1 MNDTPNSNRTHIA
14 VFGRRN
20 VGKSS
25 IINAIAN
32 QNVAIVSDNAG
43 TTTDPV
49 KKAIEINKIGACV
62 IVDTAGF
69 DDEGELGSLR
79 IEKTKKISESTD
91 IALLVF
97 DGSIFDGSVF
107 DRSIENKDYLLEL
120 KWKNQLSE
128 LGIPIIAV
136 INKIDLKRNY
146 KIMEQ
151 NIKEI
156 FDIDCVLISAIK
168 KINIDILIET
178 IIKNLK
184 ESISKD
190 DEIGI
195 VEHIV
200 GEDDTVLLV
209 MPQDIQAPKGRL
221 ILPQVQTIRDILDN
235 KAIVICVSFD
245 KLEIALKSLNKPPK
259 VIITDS
265 QVFKEVE
272 KLKPEESALTSFS
285 VLFARY
291 KGDEKIYKKGADFID
306 NLNKES
312 KILIAES
319 CTHIPLEGDI
329 GRVKIP
335 NMLKNKFGFA
345 FDIDYTAGADFPSD
359 LSKYDLII
367 HCGGCMGTRRQILNR
382 IRLCEK
388 QNKPITNYGMAIAK
402 INGVN
407 YI

>member
-14 VFGRRN
+14 IFGRRN
-20 VGKSS
+20 AGKSS

-69 DDEGELGSLR
+69 DDDGELGLLR
-79 IEKTKKISESTD
+79 IEKTKKIIESTD

-97 DGSIFDGSVF
+97 DCDS
-107 DRSIENKDYLLEL
+107 ENNDYILEL
-120 KWKNQLSE
+120 KWKNELSE
-128 LGIPIIAV
+128 FGITIIAV
-136 INKIDLKRNY
+136 INKIDLNKNY
-146 KIMEQ
+146 KIVEQ

-156 FDIDCVLISAIK
+156 FDIDCVSISANK

-178 IIKNLK
+178 IKNNLSK
-184 ESISKD
+184 E
-190 DEIGI
+190 DEISI
-195 VEHIV
+195 VGHIV
-200 GEDDTVLLV
+200 GEDDIVLLV

-235 KAIVICVSFD
+235 KAIVIGATFD
-245 KLEIALKSLNKPPK
+245 KFETALKSLNKPPK

-272 KLKPEESALTSFS
+272 RLKPKESALTSFS

-306 NLNKES
+306 NLNKKS

-319 CTHIPLEGDI
+319 CSHIPLEGDI

>member
-1 MNDTPNSNRTHIA
+1 MNDTPNSNRTHISI
-14 VFGRRN
+14 FGRTN
-20 VGKSS
+20 AGKSS

-32 QNVAIVSDNAG
+32 QNVAIVSDKAG

-69 DDEGELGSLR
+69 DDNGDLGLLR
-79 IEKTKKISESTD
+79 IEKTKKIAEKTD

-97 DGSIFDGSVF
+97 DCNIK
-107 DRSIENKDYLLEL
+107 NNDYILEL

-128 LGIPIIAV
+128 FGIPIIAV
-136 INKIDLKRNY
+136 INKIDLNQNY
-146 KIMEQ
+146 KILEQ

-156 FDIDCVLISAIK
+156 FDIDCVSISVNK

-178 IIKNLK
+178 IKNN
-184 ESISKD
+184 ISKE
-190 DEIGI
+190 DEIS
-195 VEHIV
+195 IV
-200 GEDDTVLLV
+200 GHIIKEDDIVLLV

-235 KAIVICVSFD
+235 KAIVIGATFD
-245 KLEIALKSLNKPPK
+245 KFENALKSLNKPPK

-272 KLKPEESALTSFS
+272 KLKPKESALTSFS

-319 CTHIPLEGDI
+319 CSHIPLEGDI

-382 IRLCEK
+382 IKLCER

>member
-14 VFGRRN
+14 IFGRTN
-20 VGKSS
+20 AGKSS

-32 QNVAIVSDNAG
+32 QNVAIVSDKAG

-69 DDEGELGSLR
+69 DDNGDLGLLR
-79 IEKTKKISESTD
+79 IEKTKKIAEKTD

-97 DGSIFDGSVF
+97 DCNIK
-107 DRSIENKDYLLEL
+107 NNDYILEL

-128 LGIPIIAV
+128 FGIPVIAV
-136 INKIDLKRNY
+136 INKIDLNKNY
-146 KIMEQ
+146 KIVEQ

-156 FDIDCVLISAIK
+156 FDIDCVSISANK

-178 IIKNLK
+178 IKNN
-184 ESISKD
+184 ISKE
-190 DEIGI
+190 DEIS
-195 VEHIV
+195 IV
-200 GEDDTVLLV
+200 GHIIKEDDIVLLV

-235 KAIVICVSFD
+235 KAIVIGATFD
-245 KLEIALKSLNKPPK
+245 KFENALKSLNKPPK

-272 KLKPEESALTSFS
+272 KLKPKESALTSFS

-335 NMLKNKFGFA
+335 NMLKNKFGFS
-345 FDIDYTAGADFPSD
+345 FDIDYTTGEDFPSD

-367 HCGGCMGTRRQILNR
+367 HCGGCMGTRKHILNR
-382 IRLCEK
+382 IRLCER

>member
-14 VFGRRN
+14 IFGRRN
-20 VGKSS
+20 AGKSS

-32 QNVAIVSDNAG
+32 QYIAIVSDTAG

-49 KKAIEINKIGACV
+49 KKAIEINGIGACT

-69 DDEGELGSLR
+69 DDDGELGALR
-79 IEKTKKISESTD
+79 IERTKKIMESSD
-91 IALLVF
+91 IALFVF
-97 DGSIFDGSVF
+97 DASFI
-107 DRSIENKDYLLEL
+107 NNDYSLEL
-120 KWKNQLSE
+120 KWKNKLESLE
-128 LGIPIIAV
+128 IPIIAV
-136 INKIDLKRNY
+136 LNKIDLNADY
-146 KIMEQ
+146 KNIEQ

-156 FDIDCVLISAIK
+156 FNLETVSISAYN
-168 KINIDILIET
+168 KINIDKLIDAIKLTIPKTEEISIT
-178 IIKNLK
+178 GHIIK
-184 ESISKD
+184 
-190 DEIGI
+190 
-195 VEHIV
+195 
-200 GEDDTVLLV
+200 EDDIVMLV

-235 KAIVICVSFD
+235 KAVIIASTFD
-245 KLEIALKSLNKPPK
+245 KFENALKALSKAPK

-272 KLKPEESALTSFS
+272 KLKPKESLLTSFS

-306 NLNKES
+306 NLTKDS

-335 NMLKNKFGFA
+335 NLLKNKFGFE
-345 FDIDYTAGADFPSD
+345 FDIDYVAGNDFPND
-359 LSKYDLII
+359 LSKYDLVI
-367 HCGGCMGTRRQILNR
+367 HCGGCMGTRKHILNR
-382 IRLCEK
+382 IRICEE
-388 QNKPITNYGMAIAK
+388 QNIPITNYGMTIAK
-402 INGVN
+402 INGVQ

>member
-1 MNDTPNSNRTHIA
+1 MNDTPNSNRTHITI
-14 VFGRRN
+14 FGRRN
-20 VGKSS
+20 AGKSS
-25 IINAIAN
+25 IINAMAN

-69 DDEGELGSLR
+69 DDSGELGLLR
-79 IEKTKKISESTD
+79 IEKTKKIAESTD

-97 DGSIFDGSVF
+97 DCGTKN
-107 DRSIENKDYLLEL
+107 IENEDYLLEL
-120 KWKNQLSE
+120 EWKNKLSE
-128 LGIPIIAV
+128 FGIPIIAV
-136 INKIDLKRNY
+136 INKIDLNKNY
-146 KIMEQ
+146 KIVEQ
-151 NIKEI
+151 NIKDI
-156 FDIDCVLISAIK
+156 FDIDCVSISANK

-178 IIKNLK
+178 IKNN
-184 ESISKD
+184 ISKEN
-190 DEIGI
+190 EISI
-195 VEHIV
+195 VGHIV
-200 GEDDTVLLV
+200 GEDDIVLLV

-235 KAIVICVSFD
+235 KAIVIGSTFD
-245 KLEIALKSLNKPPK
+245 KFEIALKSLKKPPK

-272 KLKPEESALTSFS
+272 KLKPKESALTSFS

-306 NLNKES
+306 NLNKKS

-319 CTHIPLEGDI
+319 CSHIPLEGDI

>member
-14 VFGRRN
+14 IFGRRN
-20 VGKSS
+20 AGKSS

-32 QNVAIVSDNAG
+32 QDIAIVSDTAG

-49 KKAIEINKIGACV
+49 KKAMEINTLGACT

-69 DDEGELGSLR
+69 DDEGELGTLR
-79 IEKTKKISESTD
+79 IERTKKIMESSD

-97 DGSIFDGSVF
+97 DASFVD
-107 DRSIENKDYLLEL
+107 NDYSLEL
-120 KWKNQLSE
+120 KWKNKLESLE
-128 LGIPIIAV
+128 IPIIAV
-136 INKIDLKRNY
+136 LNKIDLNADY
-146 KIMEQ
+146 KKTEQ

-156 FDIDCVLISAIK
+156 FNLETVSINANN
-168 KINIDILIET
+168 KINIDKLIDAIKLTIPKTEEISIT
-178 IIKNLK
+178 GHIIK
-184 ESISKD
+184 
-190 DEIGI
+190 
-195 VEHIV
+195 
-200 GEDDTVLLV
+200 EDDIVMLV

-235 KAIVICVSFD
+235 KAVIMASTFD
-245 KLEIALKSLNKPPK
+245 KFENALKALNKAPK

-272 KLKPEESALTSFS
+272 KLKPKESLLTSFS

-306 NLNKES
+306 NLTKES

-319 CTHIPLEGDI
+319 CTHVPLEGDI

-335 NMLKNKFGFA
+335 NLLKKKFGFE
-345 FDIDYTAGADFPSD
+345 FNIDYVAGNDFPDD
-359 LSKYDLII
+359 LSKYDLVI
-367 HCGGCMGTRRQILNR
+367 HCGGCMGTRKHILNR
-382 IRLCEK
+382 IRICEE
-388 QNKPITNYGMAIAK
+388 QNVPITNYGMTIAK
-402 INGVN
+402 INGVQ

>member
-14 VFGRRN
+14 IFGRRN
-20 VGKSS
+20 AGKSS

-32 QNVAIVSDNAG
+32 QDIAIVSDTAG

-49 KKAIEINKIGACV
+49 KKAMEINTLGACT

-69 DDEGELGSLR
+69 DDEGELGTLR
-79 IEKTKKISESTD
+79 IERTKKIMESSD

-97 DGSIFDGSVF
+97 DASFED
-107 DRSIENKDYLLEL
+107 NDYSLEL
-120 KWKNQLSE
+120 KWKNKLESLE
-128 LGIPIIAV
+128 IPIIAV
-136 INKIDLKRNY
+136 LNKIDLNADY
-146 KIMEQ
+146 KKTEQ

-156 FDIDCVLISAIK
+156 FNLETVSINANN
-168 KINIDILIET
+168 KINIDKLIDAIKLTIPKTEEISIT
-178 IIKNLK
+178 GHIIK
-184 ESISKD
+184 
-190 DEIGI
+190 
-195 VEHIV
+195 
-200 GEDDTVLLV
+200 EDDIVMLV

-235 KAIVICVSFD
+235 KAVIMASTFD
-245 KLEIALKSLNKPPK
+245 KFENALKALNKAPK

-272 KLKPEESALTSFS
+272 KLKPKESLLTSFS

-306 NLNKES
+306 NLTKES

-319 CTHIPLEGDI
+319 CTHVPLEGDI

-335 NMLKNKFGFA
+335 NLLKKKFGFE
-345 FDIDYTAGADFPSD
+345 FNIDYVAGNDFPDD
-359 LSKYDLII
+359 LSKYDLVI
-367 HCGGCMGTRRQILNR
+367 HCGGCMGTRKHILNR
-382 IRLCEK
+382 IRICEE
-388 QNKPITNYGMAIAK
+388 QNVPITNYGMTIAK
-402 INGVN
+402 INGVQ

>member
-14 VFGRRN
+14 IFGRTN
-20 VGKSS
+20 AGKSS
-25 IINAIAN
+25 IINSIAN
-32 QNVAIVSDNAG
+32 QNVAIVSDKAG

-69 DDEGELGSLR
+69 DDNGDLGLLR
-79 IEKTKKISESTD
+79 IEKTKKIAEKTD

-97 DGSIFDGSVF
+97 DCNIK
-107 DRSIENKDYLLEL
+107 NNDYILEL

-128 LGIPIIAV
+128 FGIPIIAV
-136 INKIDLKRNY
+136 INKIDLNQNY
-146 KIMEQ
+146 KIVEQ

-156 FDIDCVLISAIK
+156 FDIDCVSISVNK

-178 IIKNLK
+178 IKNN
-184 ESISKD
+184 ISKE
-190 DEIGI
+190 DEIS
-195 VEHIV
+195 IV
-200 GEDDTVLLV
+200 GHIIKEDDIVLLV

-235 KAIVICVSFD
+235 KAIVIGATFD
-245 KLEIALKSLNKPPK
+245 KFENALKSLNKPPK

-272 KLKPEESALTSFS
+272 KLKPKESALTSFS

-319 CTHIPLEGDI
+319 CAHIPLEGDI

-345 FDIDYTAGADFPSD
+345 FDIDYTTGEDFPSD

-367 HCGGCMGTRRQILNR
+367 HCGGCMGTRKHILNR
-382 IRLCEK
+382 IRLCER

>member
-14 VFGRRN
+14 IFGRRN
-20 VGKSS
+20 AGKSS
-25 IINAIAN
+25 IINAMAN

-69 DDEGELGSLR
+69 DDSGELGLLR
-79 IEKTKKISESTD
+79 IEKTKKIAESTD

-97 DGSIFDGSVF
+97 DCG
-107 DRSIENKDYLLEL
+107 RENIGKEDYLLEL
-120 KWKNQLSE
+120 EWKNKLSE
-128 LGIPIIAV
+128 FGIPIIAV
-136 INKIDLKRNY
+136 INKIDLNKNY
-146 KIMEQ
+146 KIVEQ
-151 NIKEI
+151 NIKDI
-156 FDIDCVLISAIK
+156 FDIDCVSISANK
-168 KINIDILIET
+168 KINIDILIEA
-178 IIKNLK
+178 IKNN
-184 ESISKD
+184 ISKEE
-190 DEIGI
+190 EISI
-195 VEHIV
+195 VGHIV
-200 GEDDTVLLV
+200 GEDDIVLLV

-235 KAIVICVSFD
+235 KAIVIGATFD
-245 KLEIALKSLNKPPK
+245 KFEIALKSLKKPPK

-272 KLKPEESALTSFS
+272 KLKPKESALTSFS

-291 KGDEKIYKKGADFID
+291 KGDEKIYKRGADFID
-306 NLNKES
+306 NLNKKS

-319 CTHIPLEGDI
+319 CSHIPLEGDI

>member
-14 VFGRRN
+14 IFGRRN
-20 VGKSS
+20 AGKSS

-69 DDEGELGSLR
+69 DDDGELGLLR
-79 IEKTKKISESTD
+79 IEKTKKIIESTD

-97 DGSIFDGSVF
+97 DCDS
-107 DRSIENKDYLLEL
+107 ENNDYLLEL
-120 KWKNQLSE
+120 KWKNELSE
-128 LGIPIIAV
+128 FGIPIVAV
-136 INKIDLKRNY
+136 INKIDLNKNY
-146 KIMEQ
+146 KIVEQ

-156 FDIDCVLISAIK
+156 FDIDCVPISANK

-178 IIKNLK
+178 IKNNLSK
-184 ESISKD
+184 E
-190 DEIGI
+190 DEISI
-195 VEHIV
+195 VGHIV
-200 GEDDTVLLV
+200 GEDDIVLLV

-235 KAIVICVSFD
+235 KAIVIGATFD
-245 KLEIALKSLNKPPK
+245 KFETALKSLNKPPK

-272 KLKPEESALTSFS
+272 RLKPKESALTSFS

-306 NLNKES
+306 NLNKKS

-319 CTHIPLEGDI
+319 CSHIPLEGDI

-382 IRLCEK
+382 IKLCEK

-402 INGVN
+402 IKGVN

>member
-1 MNDTPNSNRTHIA
+1 MNNTPNSNRTHIA
-14 VFGRRN
+14 IFGRRN
-20 VGKSS
+20 AGKSS
-25 IINAIAN
+25 IINAMAN

-69 DDEGELGSLR
+69 DDSGELGLLR
-79 IEKTKKISESTD
+79 IEKTKKIAESTD

-97 DGSIFDGSVF
+97 DCGTKN
-107 DRSIENKDYLLEL
+107 IENEDYLLEL
-120 KWKNQLSE
+120 EWKNKLSE
-128 LGIPIIAV
+128 FGIPIIAV
-136 INKIDLKRNY
+136 INKIDLNKNY
-146 KIMEQ
+146 KIVEQ
-151 NIKEI
+151 NIKDI
-156 FDIDCVLISAIK
+156 FDIDCVSISANK
-168 KINIDILIET
+168 KINIENLIEA
-178 IIKNLK
+178 IKNN
-184 ESISKD
+184 ISKE
-190 DEIGI
+190 DEISI
-195 VEHIV
+195 VGHIV
-200 GEDDTVLLV
+200 GEDDIVLLV

-235 KAIVICVSFD
+235 KAIVIGSTFD
-245 KLEIALKSLNKPPK
+245 KFEIALKSLKKPPK

-272 KLKPEESALTSFS
+272 KLKPKESALTSFS

-291 KGDEKIYKKGADFID
+291 KGDEKIYKRGADFID
-306 NLNKES
+306 NLNKKS

-319 CTHIPLEGDI
+319 CSHIPLEGDI

-335 NMLKNKFGFA
+335 NMLKNKFGFS
-345 FDIDYTAGADFPSD
+345 FDIDYTAGTDFPSD

>member
-14 VFGRRN
+14 IFGRRN
-20 VGKSS
+20 AGKSS
-25 IINAIAN
+25 IINAMAN

-69 DDEGELGSLR
+69 DDDGELGLLR
-79 IEKTKKISESTD
+79 IEKTKKIAETTD

-97 DGSIFDGSVF
+97 DCG
-107 DRSIENKDYLLEL
+107 IENIENEDYLLEL
-120 KWKNQLSE
+120 KWKNKLSE

-136 INKIDLKRNY
+136 INKIDLNKNY
-146 KIMEQ
+146 KIVEQ
-151 NIKEI
+151 NIKDI
-156 FDIDCVLISAIK
+156 FDIDCVPISANK

-178 IIKNLK
+178 IKNNIAK
-184 ESISKD
+184 E
-190 DEIGI
+190 DEISI
-195 VEHIV
+195 VGHIV
-200 GEDDTVLLV
+200 GEDDIVLLV

-235 KAIVICVSFD
+235 KAIVIGATFD
-245 KLEIALKSLNKPPK
+245 KFEHALKSLKKPPK

-272 KLKPEESALTSFS
+272 KLKPKESALTSFS

-382 IRLCEK
+382 IKLCEK

>member
-1 MNDTPNSNRTHIA
+1 MNDTPNANRTHIA
-14 VFGRRN
+14 IFGRRN
-20 VGKSS
+20 AGKSS

-32 QNVAIVSDNAG
+32 QDIAIVSDTAG

-49 KKAIEINKIGACV
+49 KKAIEINGIGACV

-69 DDEGELGSLR
+69 DDEGELGALR
-79 IEKTKKISESTD
+79 IERTKKIMESSD

-97 DGSIFDGSVF
+97 DSSFVD
-107 DRSIENKDYLLEL
+107 NDYSLEL
-120 KWKNQLSE
+120 KWKNKLESLE
-128 LGIPIIAV
+128 IPIIAV
-136 INKIDLKRNY
+136 LNKIDLNADY
-146 KIMEQ
+146 KNIEQ

-156 FDIDCVLISAIK
+156 FNLETVSISAINANN
-168 KINIDILIET
+168 KINIDKLIDAIKLTIPKTEEISIT
-178 IIKNLK
+178 GHIIK
-184 ESISKD
+184 
-190 DEIGI
+190 
-195 VEHIV
+195 
-200 GEDDTVLLV
+200 EDDIVMLV

-235 KAIVICVSFD
+235 KAVIMASTFD
-245 KLEIALKSLNKPPK
+245 KFENALKALSKAPK

-272 KLKPEESALTSFS
+272 KLKPKESLLTSFS

-306 NLNKES
+306 NLTKDS

-335 NMLKNKFGFA
+335 NLLKKKFGFE
-345 FDIDYTAGADFPSD
+345 FDIDYVAGNDFPDD
-359 LSKYDLII
+359 LSKYDLVI
-367 HCGGCMGTRRQILNR
+367 HCGGCMGTRKHILNR
-382 IRLCEK
+382 IRICEE
-388 QNKPITNYGMAIAK
+388 QNIPITNYGMTIAK
-402 INGVN
+402 INGVQ

>member
-14 VFGRRN
+14 IFGRTN
-20 VGKSS
+20 AGKSS

-32 QNVAIVSDNAG
+32 QNVAIVSDKAG

-69 DDEGELGSLR
+69 DDNGDLGLLR
-79 IEKTKKISESTD
+79 IEKTKKIAEKTD

-97 DGSIFDGSVF
+97 DCNIK
-107 DRSIENKDYLLEL
+107 NNDYILEL

-128 LGIPIIAV
+128 FGIPIIAV
-136 INKIDLKRNY
+136 INKIDLNQNY
-146 KIMEQ
+146 KIVEQ

-156 FDIDCVLISAIK
+156 FDIDCVSISVNK

-178 IIKNLK
+178 IKNN
-184 ESISKD
+184 ISKE
-190 DEIGI
+190 DEIS
-195 VEHIV
+195 IV
-200 GEDDTVLLV
+200 GHIIKEDDIVLLV

-235 KAIVICVSFD
+235 KAIVIGATFD
-245 KLEIALKSLNKPPK
+245 KFENALKSLNKPPK

-272 KLKPEESALTSFS
+272 KLKPKESSLTSFS

-319 CTHIPLEGDI
+319 CAHIPLEGDI

-345 FDIDYTAGADFPSD
+345 FDIDYTTGEDFPSD

-367 HCGGCMGTRRQILNR
+367 HCGGCMGTRKHILNR
-382 IRLCEK
+382 IRLCER

>member
-14 VFGRRN
+14 IFGRRN
-20 VGKSS
+20 AGKSS

-32 QNVAIVSDNAG
+32 QDIAIVSDTAG

-49 KKAIEINKIGACV
+49 KKAIEINGIGACT

-69 DDEGELGSLR
+69 DDEGELGALR
-79 IEKTKKISESTD
+79 IERTKKIMESSD
-91 IALLVF
+91 IALL
-97 DGSIFDGSVF
+97 IFDASF
-107 DRSIENKDYLLEL
+107 IDNNYSLEL
-120 KWKNQLSE
+120 KWKNKLESLE
-128 LGIPIIAV
+128 IPIIAV
-136 INKIDLKRNY
+136 LNKIDLNADY
-146 KIMEQ
+146 ENIEQ

-156 FDIDCVLISAIK
+156 FNLETVSISASN
-168 KINIDILIET
+168 KINIDKLIDAIKLTIPKTEEISIT
-178 IIKNLK
+178 GHIIK
-184 ESISKD
+184 
-190 DEIGI
+190 
-195 VEHIV
+195 
-200 GEDDTVLLV
+200 EDDIVMLV

-235 KAIVICVSFD
+235 KAVIMASTFD
-245 KLEIALKSLNKPPK
+245 KFENALKALSKAPK

-272 KLKPEESALTSFS
+272 KLKPKESLLTSFS

-306 NLNKES
+306 NLTKGS

-319 CTHIPLEGDI
+319 CTHVPLEGDI

-335 NMLKNKFGFA
+335 NLLKKKFGFE
-345 FDIDYTAGADFPSD
+345 FDIDYVAGNDFPSD
-359 LSKYDLII
+359 LSKYDLVI
-367 HCGGCMGTRRQILNR
+367 HCGGCMGTRKHILNR
-382 IRLCEK
+382 IRICEE
-388 QNKPITNYGMAIAK
+388 QNVPITNYGMTIAK
-402 INGVN
+402 INGVQ

>member
-1 MNDTPNSNRTHIA
+1 MNDTPNSNRTHISI
-14 VFGRRN
+14 FGRTN
-20 VGKSS
+20 AGKSS

-32 QNVAIVSDNAG
+32 QNVAIVSDKAG

-69 DDEGELGSLR
+69 DDNGDLGLLR
-79 IEKTKKISESTD
+79 IEKTKKIAEKTD

-97 DGSIFDGSVF
+97 DCNIK
-107 DRSIENKDYLLEL
+107 NNDYILEL

-128 LGIPIIAV
+128 FGIPIIAV
-136 INKIDLKRNY
+136 INKIDLNQNY
-146 KIMEQ
+146 KIVEQ

-156 FDIDCVLISAIK
+156 FDIDCVSISVNK

-178 IIKNLK
+178 IKNN
-184 ESISKD
+184 ISKE
-190 DEIGI
+190 DEIS
-195 VEHIV
+195 IV
-200 GEDDTVLLV
+200 GHIIKEDDIVLLV

-235 KAIVICVSFD
+235 KSIVIGATFD
-245 KLEIALKSLNKPPK
+245 KFENALKSLNKPPK

-272 KLKPEESALTSFS
+272 KLKPKESALTSFS

-319 CTHIPLEGDI
+319 CAHIPLEGDI

-345 FDIDYTAGADFPSD
+345 FDIDYTTGEDFPSD

-367 HCGGCMGTRRQILNR
+367 HCGGCMGTRKHILNR
-382 IRLCEK
+382 IRLCER

>member
-14 VFGRRN
+14 IFGRTN
-20 VGKSS
+20 AGKSS
-25 IINAIAN
+25 IINAITN
-32 QNVAIVSDNAG
+32 QNVAIVSDKAG

-49 KKAIEINKIGACV
+49 KKAIEINRIGACV

-69 DDEGELGSLR
+69 DDNGDLGLLR
-79 IEKTKKISESTD
+79 IEKTKKIAESTD

-97 DGSIFDGSVF
+97 DCGCEN
-107 DRSIENKDYLLEL
+107 IEKEDYLLEL

-128 LGIPIIAV
+128 FGIPIIAV
-136 INKIDLKRNY
+136 INKIDLNQNY
-146 KIMEQ
+146 KIVEQ

-156 FDIDCVLISAIK
+156 FDIDCVSISVNK

-178 IIKNLK
+178 IKNN
-184 ESISKD
+184 ISKE
-190 DEIGI
+190 DEIS
-195 VEHIV
+195 IV
-200 GEDDTVLLV
+200 GHIIKEDDIVLLV

-235 KAIVICVSFD
+235 KAIVIGATFD
-245 KLEIALKSLNKPPK
+245 KFENALKSLNKPPK

-272 KLKPEESALTSFS
+272 KLKPKESALTSFS

-319 CTHIPLEGDI
+319 CAHIPLEGDI

-345 FDIDYTAGADFPSD
+345 FDIDYTTGEDFPSD

-367 HCGGCMGTRRQILNR
+367 HCGGCMGTRKHILNR

>member
-14 VFGRRN
+14 IFGRRN
-20 VGKSS
+20 AGKSS

-32 QNVAIVSDNAG
+32 QDIAIVSDTAG

-49 KKAIEINKIGACV
+49 KKAIEINGIGACV

-69 DDEGELGSLR
+69 DDEGELGALR
-79 IEKTKKISESTD
+79 IERTKKIMESAD
-91 IALLVF
+91 IALL
-97 DGSIFDGSVF
+97 IFDASF
-107 DRSIENKDYLLEL
+107 IDNDYSLEL
-120 KWKNQLSE
+120 KWKNNIKSLE
-128 LGIPIIAV
+128 IPVIAV
-136 INKIDLKRNY
+136 LNKIDLNADY
-146 KIMEQ
+146 KKTEE

-156 FDIDCVLISAIK
+156 FNLETVSISASNN
-168 KINIDILIET
+168 INIDSLIET
-178 IIKNLK
+178 IKLTIPKTEEISITGHIIK
-184 ESISKD
+184 
-190 DEIGI
+190 
-195 VEHIV
+195 
-200 GEDDTVLLV
+200 EDDIVMLV

-235 KAIVICVSFD
+235 KAVIMASTFD
-245 KLEIALKSLNKPPK
+245 KFENALKALSKAPK

-272 KLKPEESALTSFS
+272 KLKPKESLLTSFS

-306 NLNKES
+306 NLTKES

-319 CTHIPLEGDI
+319 CTHVPLEGDI

-335 NMLKNKFGFA
+335 NLLKKKFGFE
-345 FDIDYTAGADFPSD
+345 FDIDYVAGNDFPDD
-359 LSKYDLII
+359 LSKYDLVI
-367 HCGGCMGTRRQILNR
+367 HCGGCMGTRKHILNR
-382 IRLCEK
+382 IRICKE
-388 QNKPITNYGMAIAK
+388 QNVPITNYGMTIAK
-402 INGVN
+402 INGVQ

>member
-1 MNDTPNSNRTHIA
+1 MNDTPNSNRIHIA

-20 VGKSS
+20 AGKSS
-25 IINAIAN
+25 IINVMAN

-69 DDEGELGSLR
+69 DDEGELGLLR
-79 IEKTKKISESTD
+79 IEKTKKISKSID

-97 DGSIFDGSVF
+97 DGSV
-107 DRSIENKDYLLEL
+107 ENDDYLLEL

-128 LGIPIIAV
+128 LGISIIAV
-136 INKIDLKRNY
+136 INKIDLKQNY
-146 KIMEQ
+146 KIIEQ

-156 FDIDCVLISAIK
+156 FDVDCVSISANK

-178 IIKNLK
+178 IVKKVK
-184 ESISKD
+184 EDISKE

-200 GEDDTVLLV
+200 KEDDIVLLV
-209 MPQDIQAPKGRL
+209 MPQDKQAPKGRL
-221 ILPQVQTIRDILDN
+221 ILPQVQTIRNILDN
-235 KAIVICVSFD
+235 KAIVICATFD
-245 KLEIALKSLNKPPK
+245 KFEVALKSLNKPPK

-265 QVFKEVE
+265 QIFKEVE
-272 KLKPEESALTSFS
+272 KLKPKESALTSFS
-285 VLFARY
+285 ILFARY

-306 NLNKES
+306 NLNKKS

-319 CTHIPLEGDI
+319 CTHIPMEGDI

-335 NMLKNKFGFA
+335 NMLKNKFGFT
-345 FDIDYTAGADFPSD
+345 FDIDYTAGEDFPND

>member
-14 VFGRRN
+14 IFGRRN
-20 VGKSS
+20 AGKSS

-69 DDEGELGSLR
+69 DDDGELGLLR
-79 IEKTKKISESTD
+79 IEKTKKIIESTD

-97 DGSIFDGSVF
+97 DCDS
-107 DRSIENKDYLLEL
+107 ENNDYILEL
-120 KWKNQLSE
+120 KWKNELSE
-128 LGIPIIAV
+128 FGIPIIAV
-136 INKIDLKRNY
+136 INKIDLNKNY
-146 KIMEQ
+146 KIVEQ

-156 FDIDCVLISAIK
+156 FDIDCVPISANK

-178 IIKNLK
+178 IKNNLSK
-184 ESISKD
+184 E
-190 DEIGI
+190 DEISI
-195 VEHIV
+195 VGHIV
-200 GEDDTVLLV
+200 GEDDIVLLV

-235 KAIVICVSFD
+235 KAIVIGATFD
-245 KLEIALKSLNKPPK
+245 KFETALKSLNKPPK

-272 KLKPEESALTSFS
+272 RLKPKESALTSFS

-291 KGDEKIYKKGADFID
+291 KGDEKIYKEGADFID
-306 NLNKES
+306 NLNKKS

-319 CTHIPLEGDI
+319 CSHIPIEGDI

-402 INGVN
+402 IKGVN

>member
-14 VFGRRN
+14 IFGRRN
-20 VGKSS
+20 AGKSS

-69 DDEGELGSLR
+69 DDDGELGLLR
-79 IEKTKKISESTD
+79 IEKTKKIIESTD

-97 DGSIFDGSVF
+97 DCDS
-107 DRSIENKDYLLEL
+107 ENNDYILEL
-120 KWKNQLSE
+120 KWKNELSE
-128 LGIPIIAV
+128 FGIPIIAV
-136 INKIDLKRNY
+136 INKIDLNKNY
-146 KIMEQ
+146 KIVEQ

-156 FDIDCVLISAIK
+156 FDIDCVPISANK

-178 IIKNLK
+178 IKNNLSK
-184 ESISKD
+184 E
-190 DEIGI
+190 DEISI
-195 VEHIV
+195 VGHIV
-200 GEDDTVLLV
+200 GEDDIVLLV

-235 KAIVICVSFD
+235 KAIVIGATFD
-245 KLEIALKSLNKPPK
+245 KFETALKSLNKPPK

-272 KLKPEESALTSFS
+272 RLKPKESALTSFS

-291 KGDEKIYKKGADFID
+291 KGDEKIYKEGADFID
-306 NLNKES
+306 NLNKKS

-319 CTHIPLEGDI
+319 CSHIPIEGDI

-382 IRLCEK
+382 IKLCEK

>member
-14 VFGRRN
+14 IFGRRN
-20 VGKSS
+20 AGKSS
-25 IINAIAN
+25 IINAMAN

-69 DDEGELGSLR
+69 DDSGELGLLR
-79 IEKTKKISESTD
+79 IEKTKKIAKSTD
-91 IALLVF
+91 IAFLVF
-97 DGSIFDGSVF
+97 DCGSKN
-107 DRSIENKDYLLEL
+107 IEKEDYLLEL
-120 KWKNQLSE
+120 EWKNKLSE
-128 LGIPIIAV
+128 FGIPIIAV
-136 INKIDLKRNY
+136 INKIDLNKNY
-146 KIMEQ
+146 KILEQ
-151 NIKEI
+151 NIKDI
-156 FDIDCVLISAIK
+156 FDIDCVSISANK
-168 KINIDILIET
+168 KINIDILIEA
-178 IIKNLK
+178 IKNN
-184 ESISKD
+184 ISKE
-190 DEIGI
+190 EISI
-195 VEHIV
+195 VGHIV
-200 GEDDTVLLV
+200 GEDDIVLLV

-235 KAIVICVSFD
+235 KAIVIGATFD
-245 KLEIALKSLNKPPK
+245 KFEISLKSLKKPPK

-272 KLKPEESALTSFS
+272 KLKPKESALTSFS

-306 NLNKES
+306 NLNKKS

-319 CTHIPLEGDI
+319 CSHIPLEGDI

>member
-14 VFGRRN
+14 IFGRRN
-20 VGKSS
+20 AGKSS
-25 IINAIAN
+25 IINAMAN

-69 DDEGELGSLR
+69 DDLGELGLLR

-97 DGSIFDGSVF
+97 DCGSEN
-107 DRSIENKDYLLEL
+107 IENEDYLLEL
-120 KWKNQLSE
+120 EWKNKLSE
-128 LGIPIIAV
+128 FGIPIIAV
-136 INKIDLKRNY
+136 INKIDLNKNY
-146 KIMEQ
+146 KIVEQ
-151 NIKEI
+151 NIKDI
-156 FDIDCVLISAIK
+156 FDIDCVSISANK
-168 KINIDILIET
+168 KINIDILIEA
-178 IIKNLK
+178 IKNN
-184 ESISKD
+184 ISKE
-190 DEIGI
+190 EISI
-195 VEHIV
+195 VGHIV
-200 GEDDTVLLV
+200 GEDDIVLLV

-235 KAIVICVSFD
+235 KAIVIGATFD
-245 KLEIALKSLNKPPK
+245 KFEIALKSLKKPPK

-272 KLKPEESALTSFS
+272 KLKPKESALTSFS

-291 KGDEKIYKKGADFID
+291 KGDEKIYKRGADFID
-306 NLNKES
+306 NLNKKS

-319 CTHIPLEGDI
+319 CSHIPLEGDI

>member
-14 VFGRRN
+14 IFGRTN
-20 VGKSS
+20 AGKSS

-32 QNVAIVSDNAG
+32 QNVAIVSDKAG

-69 DDEGELGSLR
+69 DDNGDLGLLR
-79 IEKTKKISESTD
+79 IEKTKKIAESTD

-97 DGSIFDGSVF
+97 DCGCEN
-107 DRSIENKDYLLEL
+107 IEKEDYLLEL
-120 KWKNQLSE
+120 EWKNKLSE
-128 LGIPIIAV
+128 FGIPIITV
-136 INKIDLKRNY
+136 INKIDLNQNY
-146 KIMEQ
+146 KIVEQ

-156 FDIDCVLISAIK
+156 FDIDCVSISVNK

-178 IIKNLK
+178 IKNN
-184 ESISKD
+184 ISKE
-190 DEIGI
+190 DEIS
-195 VEHIV
+195 IV
-200 GEDDTVLLV
+200 GHIIKEDDIVLLV

-235 KAIVICVSFD
+235 KAIVIGATFD
-245 KLEIALKSLNKPPK
+245 KFENALKSLNKPPK

-272 KLKPEESALTSFS
+272 KLKPKESALTSFS

-345 FDIDYTAGADFPSD
+345 FDIDYTTGEDFPTD

-367 HCGGCMGTRRQILNR
+367 HCGGCMGTRKHILNR
-382 IRLCEK
+382 IRLCER

>member
-14 VFGRRN
+14 IFGRRN
-20 VGKSS
+20 AGKSS
-25 IINAIAN
+25 IINAMAN
-32 QNVAIVSDNAG
+32 QNVSIVSDNAG

-69 DDEGELGSLR
+69 DDLGELGLLR
-79 IEKTKKISESTD
+79 IEKTKKIAESTD

-97 DGSIFDGSVF
+97 DCGTEN
-107 DRSIENKDYLLEL
+107 IENEDYILEL
-120 KWKNQLSE
+120 EWKNKLSE
-128 LGIPIIAV
+128 FGIPIIAV
-136 INKIDLKRNY
+136 INKIDLNKNY
-146 KIMEQ
+146 KTVEQ

-156 FDIDCVLISAIK
+156 FDIDCVSISANK
-168 KINIDILIET
+168 KINIDNLIET
-178 IIKNLK
+178 IKNN
-184 ESISKD
+184 ISKEE
-190 DEIGI
+190 EISI
-195 VEHIV
+195 VGHIV
-200 GEDDTVLLV
+200 GEDDIVLLV

-235 KAIVICVSFD
+235 KAIVIGATFD
-245 KLEIALKSLNKPPK
+245 KFEIALKSLKKPPK

-272 KLKPEESALTSFS
+272 KLKPKESALTSFS

-319 CTHIPLEGDI
+319 CAHIPLEGDI

-345 FDIDYTAGADFPSD
+345 FDIDYTTGEDFPSD

-367 HCGGCMGTRRQILNR
+367 HCGGCMGTRKHILNR
-382 IRLCEK
+382 IRLCER

>member
-14 VFGRRN
+14 IFGRTN
-20 VGKSS
+20 AGKSS

-32 QNVAIVSDNAG
+32 QNVAIVSDKAG

-69 DDEGELGSLR
+69 DDEGELGLLR
-79 IEKTKKISESTD
+79 IEKTKKIAEKTD

-97 DGSIFDGSVF
+97 DCNIK
-107 DRSIENKDYLLEL
+107 NNDYILEL

-128 LGIPIIAV
+128 FGIPIIAV
-136 INKIDLKRNY
+136 INKIDLNQNY
-146 KIMEQ
+146 KIVEQ

-156 FDIDCVLISAIK
+156 FDIDCVSISVNK

-178 IIKNLK
+178 IKNN
-184 ESISKD
+184 ISKE
-190 DEIGI
+190 DEISIIG
-195 VEHIV
+195 HIIK
-200 GEDDTVLLV
+200 EDDIVLLV

-235 KAIVICVSFD
+235 KAIVIGATFD
-245 KLEIALKSLNKPPK
+245 KFENALKSLNKPPK

-272 KLKPEESALTSFS
+272 KLKPKESALTSFS

-319 CTHIPLEGDI
+319 CAHIPLEGDI

-345 FDIDYTAGADFPSD
+345 FDIDYTTGEDFPTD

-367 HCGGCMGTRRQILNR
+367 HCGGCMGTRKHILNR
-382 IRLCEK
+382 IRLCER

>member
-1 MNDTPNSNRTHIA
+1 MNDTPNSNRTHISI
-14 VFGRRN
+14 FGRRN
-20 VGKSS
+20 AGKSS

-32 QNVAIVSDNAG
+32 QDIAIVSDTAG

-49 KKAIEINKIGACV
+49 KKAIEINGIGACT

-69 DDEGELGSLR
+69 DDEGELGALR
-79 IEKTKKISESTD
+79 IERTKKIMESSD

-97 DGSIFDGSVF
+97 DASFID
-107 DRSIENKDYLLEL
+107 NDYSLEL
-120 KWKNQLSE
+120 KWKNKLESLE
-128 LGIPIIAV
+128 IPIIAV
-136 INKIDLKRNY
+136 LNKIDLNADY
-146 KIMEQ
+146 KKTEE

-156 FDIDCVLISAIK
+156 FNLETVSISAINSNN
-168 KINIDILIET
+168 KINIDKLIET
-178 IIKNLK
+178 IKLTIPKTEEISITGHIIK
-184 ESISKD
+184 
-190 DEIGI
+190 
-195 VEHIV
+195 
-200 GEDDTVLLV
+200 EDDIVMLV

-235 KAIVICVSFD
+235 KAVIMASTFD
-245 KLEIALKSLNKPPK
+245 KFENALKALSKSPK
-259 VIITDS
+259 LIITDS

-272 KLKPEESALTSFS
+272 KLKPKESLLTSFS

-306 NLNKES
+306 NLTKES

-335 NMLKNKFGFA
+335 NLLKKKFGFE
-345 FDIDYTAGADFPSD
+345 FDIDYVAGNDFPDD
-359 LSKYDLII
+359 LSKYDLVI
-367 HCGGCMGTRRQILNR
+367 HCGGCMGTRKHILNR
-382 IRLCEK
+382 IRICEE
-388 QNKPITNYGMAIAK
+388 QNVPITNYGMTIAK
-402 INGVN
+402 INGVQ

>member
-14 VFGRRN
+14 IFGRTN
-20 VGKSS
+20 AGKSS
-25 IINAIAN
+25 IINAITN
-32 QNVAIVSDNAG
+32 QNVAIVSDKAG

-49 KKAIEINKIGACV
+49 KKAIEINRIGACV

-69 DDEGELGSLR
+69 DDNGDLGLLR
-79 IEKTKKISESTD
+79 IEKTKKIAESTD

-97 DGSIFDGSVF
+97 DCGCEN
-107 DRSIENKDYLLEL
+107 IEKEDYLLEL

-128 LGIPIIAV
+128 FGIPIIAV
-136 INKIDLKRNY
+136 INKIDLNQNY
-146 KIMEQ
+146 KIVEQ

-156 FDIDCVLISAIK
+156 FDIDCVSISVNK

-178 IIKNLK
+178 IKNN
-184 ESISKD
+184 ISKE
-190 DEIGI
+190 DEIS
-195 VEHIV
+195 IV
-200 GEDDTVLLV
+200 GHIIKEDDIVLLV

-235 KAIVICVSFD
+235 KAIVIGATFD
-245 KLEIALKSLNKPPK
+245 KFENALKSLNKPPK

-272 KLKPEESALTSFS
+272 KLKPKESALTSFS

-306 NLNKES
+306 NLNKKS

-345 FDIDYTAGADFPSD
+345 FDIDYTTGEDFPSD

-367 HCGGCMGTRRQILNR
+367 HCGGCMGTRKHILNR
-382 IRLCEK
+382 IRLCER

>member
-14 VFGRRN
+14 IFGRRN
-20 VGKSS
+20 SGKSS
-25 IINAIAN
+25 IINAMAN

-69 DDEGELGSLR
+69 DDEGELGLLR
-79 IEKTKKISESTD
+79 IEKTKKIAETTD

-97 DGSIFDGSVF
+97 DCG
-107 DRSIENKDYLLEL
+107 IENIENEDYLLEL
-120 KWKNQLSE
+120 KWKNKLSE
-128 LGIPIIAV
+128 FGIPIIAV
-136 INKIDLKRNY
+136 INKIDLNKNY
-146 KIMEQ
+146 KIVEQ
-151 NIKEI
+151 NIKDI
-156 FDIDCVLISAIK
+156 FDIDCVPISANK

-178 IIKNLK
+178 IKNN
-184 ESISKD
+184 ISKE
-190 DEIGI
+190 DEISI
-195 VEHIV
+195 VGHIV
-200 GEDDTVLLV
+200 GEDDIVLLV

-235 KAIVICVSFD
+235 KAIVIGATFD
-245 KLEIALKSLNKPPK
+245 KFENALKSLKKPPK

-272 KLKPEESALTSFS
+272 KLKPKESALTSFS

-382 IRLCEK
+382 IKLCEK

>member
-14 VFGRRN
+14 IFGRRN
-20 VGKSS
+20 AGKSS

-32 QNVAIVSDNAG
+32 QDIAIVSDTAG

-49 KKAIEINKIGACV
+49 KKAIEINGIGACT

-69 DDEGELGSLR
+69 DDEGELGTLR
-79 IEKTKKISESTD
+79 IERTKKAMESSD

-97 DGSIFDGSVF
+97 DASFED
-107 DRSIENKDYLLEL
+107 NDYSLEL
-120 KWKNQLSE
+120 KWKNKLESLE
-128 LGIPIIAV
+128 IPIIAV
-136 INKIDLKRNY
+136 LNKIDLNADY
-146 KIMEQ
+146 KKTEQ

-156 FDIDCVLISAIK
+156 FNLETVSINANN
-168 KINIDILIET
+168 KINIDKLIDAIKLTIPKTEEISIT
-178 IIKNLK
+178 GHIIK
-184 ESISKD
+184 
-190 DEIGI
+190 
-195 VEHIV
+195 
-200 GEDDTVLLV
+200 EDDIVMLV

-235 KAIVICVSFD
+235 KAVIMASTFD
-245 KLEIALKSLNKPPK
+245 KFENALKALNKAPK

-272 KLKPEESALTSFS
+272 KLKPKESLLTSFS

-306 NLNKES
+306 NLTKES

-319 CTHIPLEGDI
+319 CTHVPLEGDI

-335 NMLKNKFGFA
+335 NLLKKKFGFK
-345 FDIDYTAGADFPSD
+345 FDIV
-359 LSKYDLII
+359 
-367 HCGGCMGTRRQILNR
+367 
-382 IRLCEK
+382 
-388 QNKPITNYGMAIAK
+388 K
-402 INGVN
+402 I
-407 YI
+407 

>member
-14 VFGRRN
+14 IFGRRN
-20 VGKSS
+20 AGKSS

-32 QNVAIVSDNAG
+32 QYIAIVSNTAG

-49 KKAIEINKIGACV
+49 KKAIEINGIGACT

-69 DDEGELGSLR
+69 DDDGELGALR
-79 IEKTKKISESTD
+79 IERTKKIMESSD
-91 IALLVF
+91 IALFVF
-97 DGSIFDGSVF
+97 DASFI
-107 DRSIENKDYLLEL
+107 NNDYSLEL
-120 KWKNQLSE
+120 KWKNKLESLE
-128 LGIPIIAV
+128 IPIIAV
-136 INKIDLKRNY
+136 LNKIDLNADY
-146 KIMEQ
+146 KNIEQ

-156 FDIDCVLISAIK
+156 FNLETVSISAYN
-168 KINIDILIET
+168 KINIDKLIDAIKLTIPKTEEISIT
-178 IIKNLK
+178 GHIIK
-184 ESISKD
+184 
-190 DEIGI
+190 
-195 VEHIV
+195 
-200 GEDDTVLLV
+200 EDDIVMLV

-235 KAIVICVSFD
+235 KAVIIASTFD
-245 KLEIALKSLNKPPK
+245 KFENALKALSKAPK

-272 KLKPEESALTSFS
+272 KLKPKESLLTSFS

-306 NLNKES
+306 NLTKDS

-335 NMLKNKFGFA
+335 NLLKNKFGFE
-345 FDIDYTAGADFPSD
+345 FDIDYVAGNDFPDD
-359 LSKYDLII
+359 LSKYDLVI
-367 HCGGCMGTRRQILNR
+367 HCGGCMGTRKHILNR
-382 IRLCEK
+382 IRICEE
-388 QNKPITNYGMAIAK
+388 QNIPITNYGMTIAK
-402 INGVN
+402 INGVQ

>member
-14 VFGRRN
+14 IFGRRN
-20 VGKSS
+20 AGKSS
-25 IINAIAN
+25 IINAMAN

-69 DDEGELGSLR
+69 DDNGELGLLR
-79 IEKTKKISESTD
+79 IEKTKKIAETTD

-97 DGSIFDGSVF
+97 DCGT
-107 DRSIENKDYLLEL
+107 ENIKNEDYLLEL
-120 KWKNQLSE
+120 KWKNKLSE
-128 LGIPIIAV
+128 FGIPIIAV
-136 INKIDLKRNY
+136 INKIDLNENY
-146 KIMEQ
+146 KIVEQ
-151 NIKEI
+151 NIKDI
-156 FDIDCVLISAIK
+156 FDIDCVPISANK

-178 IIKNLK
+178 IKNNIAK
-184 ESISKD
+184 EEEISIV
-190 DEIGI
+190 G
-195 VEHIV
+195 HIV
-200 GEDDTVLLV
+200 GEDDIVLLV

-235 KAIVICVSFD
+235 KAIVIGATFD
-245 KLEIALKSLNKPPK
+245 KFEHALKSLNKPPK

-272 KLKPEESALTSFS
+272 KLKPKESALTSFS

-329 GRVKIP
+329 GKVKIP

-382 IRLCEK
+382 IKLCEK

>member
-14 VFGRRN
+14 IFGRRN
-20 VGKSS
+20 AGKSS

-32 QNVAIVSDNAG
+32 QDIAIVSDTAG

-49 KKAIEINKIGACV
+49 KKAIEINGIGACT

-69 DDEGELGSLR
+69 DDEGELGTLR
-79 IEKTKKISESTD
+79 IERTKKAMESSD

-97 DGSIFDGSVF
+97 DASFED
-107 DRSIENKDYLLEL
+107 NDYSLEL
-120 KWKNQLSE
+120 KWKNKLESLE
-128 LGIPIIAV
+128 IPIIAV
-136 INKIDLKRNY
+136 LNKIDLNADY
-146 KIMEQ
+146 KKTEQ

-156 FDIDCVLISAIK
+156 FNLETVSINANN
-168 KINIDILIET
+168 KINIDKLIDAIKLTIPKTEEISIT
-178 IIKNLK
+178 GHIIK
-184 ESISKD
+184 
-190 DEIGI
+190 
-195 VEHIV
+195 
-200 GEDDTVLLV
+200 EDDIVMLV

-235 KAIVICVSFD
+235 KAVIMASTFD
-245 KLEIALKSLNKPPK
+245 KFENALKALNKAPK

-272 KLKPEESALTSFS
+272 KLKPKESLLTSFS

-306 NLNKES
+306 NLTKES

-319 CTHIPLEGDI
+319 CTHVPLEGDI

-335 NMLKNKFGFA
+335 NLLKKKFGFE
-345 FDIDYTAGADFPSD
+345 FNIDYVAGNDFPDD
-359 LSKYDLII
+359 LSKYDLVI
-367 HCGGCMGTRRQILNR
+367 HCGGCMGTRKHILNR
-382 IRLCEK
+382 IRICEE
-388 QNKPITNYGMAIAK
+388 QNVPITNYGMTIAK
-402 INGVN
+402 INGVQ

>member
-14 VFGRRN
+14 IFGRRN
-20 VGKSS
+20 AGKSS
-25 IINAIAN
+25 IINAMAN

-69 DDEGELGSLR
+69 DDSGELGLLR
-79 IEKTKKISESTD
+79 IEKTKKIAESTD

-97 DGSIFDGSVF
+97 DCGTEN
-107 DRSIENKDYLLEL
+107 IENEDYILEL
-120 KWKNQLSE
+120 EWKNKLSE
-128 LGIPIIAV
+128 FGIPVIAV
-136 INKIDLKRNY
+136 INKIDLNKNY
-146 KIMEQ
+146 KTVEQ

-156 FDIDCVLISAIK
+156 FDIDCVSISANK
-168 KINIDILIET
+168 KINIDNLIET
-178 IIKNLK
+178 IKNN
-184 ESISKD
+184 ISKE
-190 DEIGI
+190 DEISI
-195 VEHIV
+195 VGHIV
-200 GEDDTVLLV
+200 GEDDIVLLV

-235 KAIVICVSFD
+235 KAIVIGATFD
-245 KLEIALKSLNKPPK
+245 KFEIALKSLKKPPK

-272 KLKPEESALTSFS
+272 KLKPKESALTSFS

-306 NLNKES
+306 NLNKKS

-319 CTHIPLEGDI
+319 CAHIPLEGDI

-345 FDIDYTAGADFPSD
+345 FDIDYTTGEDFPSD

-367 HCGGCMGTRRQILNR
+367 HCGGCMGTRKHILNR
-382 IRLCEK
+382 IRLCER

>member
-14 VFGRRN
+14 IFGRTN
-20 VGKSS
+20 AGKSS

-32 QNVAIVSDNAG
+32 QNVAIVSDKAG

-69 DDEGELGSLR
+69 DDNGDLGLLR
-79 IEKTKKISESTD
+79 IEKTKKIAEKTD

-97 DGSIFDGSVF
+97 DCNIK
-107 DRSIENKDYLLEL
+107 NNDYILEL

-128 LGIPIIAV
+128 FGIPIIAV
-136 INKIDLKRNY
+136 INKIDLNQNY
-146 KIMEQ
+146 KIVEQ

-156 FDIDCVLISAIK
+156 FDIDCVSISVNK

-178 IIKNLK
+178 IKNN
-184 ESISKD
+184 ISKE
-190 DEIGI
+190 DEIS
-195 VEHIV
+195 IV
-200 GEDDTVLLV
+200 GHIIKEDDIVLLV

-235 KAIVICVSFD
+235 KAIVIGATFD
-245 KLEIALKSLNKPPK
+245 KFENALKSLNKPPK

-265 QVFKEVE
+265 QIFKEVE
-272 KLKPEESALTSFS
+272 KLKPKESALTSFS

-306 NLNKES
+306 NLNKKS

-319 CTHIPLEGDI
+319 CSHIPLEGDI

-335 NMLKNKFGFA
+335 NMLKNKFGFS
-345 FDIDYTAGADFPSD
+345 FDIDYTTGEDFPSD

-367 HCGGCMGTRRQILNR
+367 HCGGCMGTRKHILNR
-382 IRLCEK
+382 IRLCER

>member
-1 MNDTPNSNRTHIA
+1 MNDTPNSNRTHI
-14 VFGRRN
+14 VIFGRTN
-20 VGKSS
+20 AGKSS

-32 QNVAIVSDNAG
+32 QNVAIVSDKAG

-69 DDEGELGSLR
+69 DDNGDLGLLR
-79 IEKTKKISESTD
+79 IEKTKKIAEKTD

-97 DGSIFDGSVF
+97 DCNIK
-107 DRSIENKDYLLEL
+107 NNDYILEL

-128 LGIPIIAV
+128 FGIPIIAV
-136 INKIDLKRNY
+136 INKIDLNQNY
-146 KIMEQ
+146 KIVEQ

-156 FDIDCVLISAIK
+156 FDIDCVSISVNK

-178 IIKNLK
+178 IKNN
-184 ESISKD
+184 ISKE
-190 DEIGI
+190 DEIS
-195 VEHIV
+195 IV
-200 GEDDTVLLV
+200 GHIIKEDDIVLLV

-235 KAIVICVSFD
+235 KAIVIGATFD
-245 KLEIALKSLNKPPK
+245 KFENALKSLNKPPK

-272 KLKPEESALTSFS
+272 KLKPKESALTSFS

-306 NLNKES
+306 NLNKKS

-319 CTHIPLEGDI
+319 CAHIPLEGDI

-345 FDIDYTAGADFPSD
+345 FDIDYTTGEDFPSD

-382 IRLCEK
+382 IRLCER

>member
-14 VFGRRN
+14 IFGRRN
-20 VGKSS
+20 AGKSS

-32 QNVAIVSDNAG
+32 QDIAIVSDTAG

-49 KKAIEINKIGACV
+49 KKAIEINGIGACT

-69 DDEGELGSLR
+69 DDEGELGTLR
-79 IEKTKKISESTD
+79 IERTKKAMESSD

-97 DGSIFDGSVF
+97 DASFED
-107 DRSIENKDYLLEL
+107 NDYSLEL
-120 KWKNQLSE
+120 KWKNKLESLE
-128 LGIPIIAV
+128 IPIIAV
-136 INKIDLKRNY
+136 LNKIDLNADY
-146 KIMEQ
+146 KKTEQ

-156 FDIDCVLISAIK
+156 FNLETVSINANN
-168 KINIDILIET
+168 KINIDKLIDAIKLTIPKTEEISIT
-178 IIKNLK
+178 GHIIK
-184 ESISKD
+184 
-190 DEIGI
+190 
-195 VEHIV
+195 
-200 GEDDTVLLV
+200 EDDIVMLV

-235 KAIVICVSFD
+235 KAVIMASTFD
-245 KLEIALKSLNKPPK
+245 KFENALKALNKAPK

-272 KLKPEESALTSFS
+272 KLKPKESLLTSFS

-306 NLNKES
+306 NLTKES

-319 CTHIPLEGDI
+319 CTHVPLEGDI

-335 NMLKNKFGFA
+335 NLLKKKFGFE
-345 FDIDYTAGADFPSD
+345 FNIDYVAGNDFPDD
-359 LSKYDLII
+359 LSKYDLVI
-367 HCGGCMGTRRQILNR
+367 HCGGCMGTRKHILNR
-382 IRLCEK
+382 IRICEE
-388 QNKPITNYGMAIAK
+388 QNVPITNYGMTIAK
-402 INGVN
+402 INGVK

>member
-14 VFGRRN
+14 IFGRRN
-20 VGKSS
+20 AGKSS

-32 QNVAIVSDNAG
+32 QDIAIVSNTAG

-49 KKAIEINKIGACV
+49 KKAIEINGIGACT

-69 DDEGELGSLR
+69 DDEGELGALR
-79 IEKTKKISESTD
+79 IERTKKIMESAD

-97 DGSIFDGSVF
+97 DASFKD
-107 DRSIENKDYLLEL
+107 NDYLLEL
-120 KWKNQLSE
+120 KWKNE
-128 LGIPIIAV
+128 LTSLEIPIIA
-136 INKIDLKRNY
+136 ILNKIDLNNDY
-146 KIMEQ
+146 KNIEQ
-151 NIKEI
+151 NIKDI
-156 FDIDCVLISAIK
+156 FDLETVSISADN
-168 KINIDILIET
+168 KINIDKLIET
-178 IIKNLK
+178 IKLTIPKTEEISITGHIIK
-184 ESISKD
+184 
-190 DEIGI
+190 
-195 VEHIV
+195 
-200 GEDDTVLLV
+200 EDDIVMLV

-235 KAIVICVSFD
+235 KAVIIASTFD
-245 KLEIALKSLNKPPK
+245 KFENALKALSKAPK

-272 KLKPEESALTSFS
+272 RLKPKESLLTSFS

-291 KGDEKIYKKGADFID
+291 KGNEEVYKRGADFID
-306 NLNKES
+306 SLTNES

-335 NMLKNKFGFA
+335 NLLKKKFGFD
-345 FDIDYTAGADFPSD
+345 FSIDYVAGNDFPRD
-359 LSKYDLII
+359 LSKYDLVI
-367 HCGGCMGTRRQILNR
+367 HCGGCMGTRKHILNR
-382 IRLCEK
+382 IRICEE
-388 QNKPITNYGMAIAK
+388 QNVPITNYGMTIAK
-402 INGVN
+402 INGVQ